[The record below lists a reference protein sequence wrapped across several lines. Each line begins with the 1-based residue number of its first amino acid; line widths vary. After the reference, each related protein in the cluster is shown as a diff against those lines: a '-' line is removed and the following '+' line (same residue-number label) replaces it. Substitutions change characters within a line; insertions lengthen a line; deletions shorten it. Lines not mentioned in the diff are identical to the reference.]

1 MEKQTKNYYKTKNY
15 YNRRILISIEN
26 DNINL
31 ISEAYHM
38 LTKFIETEQEVKE
51 IFKNWNENSE
61 IAMISEEALSRAVL
75 IFNNARLVPLESL
88 KGPRPFLKVQ
98 NIEKYVNSIEKAL
111 YASFIVSYARGYERL
126 AKQNQGEILSIQ
138 SIDRASCPSLLNQ
151 IKKIYETDYKSDYN
165 VYDNE
170 NKNEQNLLLTP
181 IFAKITE
188 EAQAG
193 WRSICST
200 AIFLGV
206 PVPKFLETLSY
217 YDSLRTGRL

>member
-1 MEKQTKNYYKTKNY
+1 MKSHF
-15 YNRRILISIEN
+15 NRRILTSIEN
-26 DNINL
+26 DNIKL

-38 LTKFIETEQEVKE
+38 LTRFIEDKQKVKE
-51 IFKNWNENSE
+51 IFKSWNENSE
-61 IAMISEEALSRAVL
+61 IAMISEEALDRAVL
-75 IFNNARLVPLESL
+75 IFNNAKLVPLKKL

-98 NIEKYVNSIEKAL
+98 NVEKYVNSIEKAL
-111 YASFIVSYARGYERL
+111 YASLIVSYARGYERL
-126 AKQNQGEILSIQ
+126 ANRNMREILNIQ
-138 SIDRASCPSLLNQ
+138 SIDKASCPSLLNQ
-151 IKKIYETDYKSDYN
+151 IKKNYEKN
-165 VYDNE
+165 YDDGNE
-170 NKNEQNLLLTP
+170 NENEQNLLLIP

-206 PVPKFLETLSY
+206 PVPKFLEALSY